1 MSATTSDV
9 YGSYP
14 SSFPDFITKYGNTIT
29 AYGNL
34 GYSGNAPGSVV
45 SALLMETGS
54 YILQESN
61 GKILLG

>member
-1 MSATTSDV
+1 MSTTTSDV
-9 YGSYP
+9 YGSYT
-14 SSFPDFITKYGNTIT
+14 SSFPDFITQYGVTIT

-34 GYSGNAPGSVV
+34 GYGGNSPGVVV